1 MAQFYKELKELRQS
15 KEISLE
21 ELEVRTKIN
30 IRYLKAIEE
39 GSFDIL
45 PVPYLRLFLRAYA
58 TEIGGNADRS
68 LEQLDSFIGNT
79 KPKRIIKQKNEEN
92 EEEYSA
98 INESKISNL
107 ISKSNLKLRKEI
119 INVIG
124 LSIFF
129 IFSIIIIKKIFS
141 NDNLTNN
148 IDQPKLLKNQSNV
161 ITEEELL
168 INYTEDKLIEESL
181 SIDPPFFLTFISG
194 NEISIS
200 IKQDTLSQ
208 YIKNL
213 YPGNELNLEGF
224 IFKSELLFTNTMK
237 LRTRLNGIE
246 LNQIHNYPHPIR
258 LIIKSNPVSYIAK
271 YYKPLD

>member
-15 KEISLE
+15 KKISLE

-58 TEIGGNADRS
+58 TEIGGEADRS

-79 KPKRIIKQKNEEN
+79 KPKRIMKQKDEEN
-92 EEEYSA
+92 DEEYST
-98 INESKISNL
+98 INESIISNL

-141 NDNLTNN
+141 NDNLTKN
-148 IDQPKLLKNQSNV
+148 IDHSKPLKDQSNV
-161 ITEEELL
+161 VTEEELL

-181 SIDPPFFLTFISG
+181 SIEPPFFLTFISG

-200 IKQDTLSQ
+200 IKQDTLNQ
-208 YIKNL
+208 YIKKL
-213 YPGNELNLEGF
+213 APGNELNLEGF
-224 IFKSELLFTNTMK
+224 IFKSELIFTNTIK
-237 LRTRLNGIE
+237 LKTRLNGVG

-258 LIIKSNPVSYIAK
+258 LIIKSNPPSYIAK

>member
-1 MAQFYKELKELRQS
+1 MF
-15 KEISLE
+15 
-21 ELEVRTKIN
+21 
-30 IRYLKAIEE
+30 
-39 GSFDIL
+39 IL
-45 PVPYLRLFLRAYA
+45 Y
-58 TEIGGNADRS
+58 
-68 LEQLDSFIGNT
+68 
-79 KPKRIIKQKNEEN
+79 
-92 EEEYSA
+92 
-98 INESKISNL
+98 
-107 ISKSNLKLRKEI
+107 
-119 INVIG
+119 VIG

-129 IFSIIIIKKIFS
+129 IFSIVIIKKIFT

-148 IDQPKLLKNQSNV
+148 IDQPKLLKNKSNV

-200 IKQDTLSQ
+200 IKQDTLNQ
-208 YIKNL
+208 YIKKL
-213 YPGNELNLEGF
+213 SPGNELNLEGF
-224 IFKSELLFTNTMK
+224 ILKSELIFTNTMK

-258 LIIKSNPVSYIAK
+258 LTIKSNPISYIAK